1 MISKIK
7 IYMNVQQRLQL
18 TIYVLYKVK
27 QVNENNLLWLFN
39 KVNSTEML
47 SDDN

>member
-1 MISKIK
+1 
-7 IYMNVQQRLQL
+7 MNEQQRLQL
-18 TIYVLYKVK
+18 TIYVLCKIE

-39 KVNSTEML
+39 KVNSTKML

>member
-1 MISKIK
+1 MISKIE
-7 IYMNVQQRLQL
+7 IYMNEQQRLQL
-18 TIYVLYKVK
+18 TICVLWKNK

-47 SDDN
+47 LDDN